1 MCRDLNLCAAVCAQV
16 RSRKLEAEQAQLR
29 EMLAQ
34 EHKLLEAEVVV
45 SRERLAKLQAAE
57 KAWKYEKQRAT
68 TLEDRVEELE
78 GGVNDVARRAKLEE
92 REKRIEHLKQMA
104 TLRLKNQGTT
114 RGWVAWHH
122 QWEDRRNRRRLVN
135 IAVVRLRAPRMF
147 STFNMWHTDWSAAVS
162 SQRDAGKI
170 TRTKE
175 AEETL
180 RETLDGLRAELER
193 VQVRGTRCDC

>member
-1 MCRDLNLCAAVCAQV
+1 MLLLCAQV

-57 KAWKYEKQRAT
+57 KAWKHEKQRAV
-68 TLEDRVEELE
+68 TLEDRVKELE
-78 GGVNDVARRAKLEE
+78 GGVNDAARRAKLEE

-104 TLRLKNQGTT
+104 TLRLKNQGIT

-122 QWEDRRNRRRLVN
+122 QFEDRRNRRRLVS
-135 IAVVRLRAPRMF
+135 IAAARLRAPRMF
-147 STFNMWHTDWSAAVS
+147 ATFNLWRTDWDAATNS
-162 SQRDAGKI
+162 KRDAVFS
-170 TRTKE
+170 TRKKD
-175 AEETL
+175 AEETV
-180 RETLDGLRAELER
+180 RETLEALRAELQR
-193 VQVRGTRCDC
+193 VQVCWRAHAASGC